1 MGKQQPHRPGWLS
14 RILQPAFSAQ
24 NGAALP
30 RTTAAAGTGE
40 WGVAVSPYIEGD
52 FCDLPTAALDGPS
65 REVRLLIAH
74 REDLVGER
82 TRIQN
87 RLRWHLHELAPGG
100 DHENHSLN
108 GSKALQA
115 LENQLANPDGL
126 VAALALE
133 QVKSIRA
140 LTQRINQLEQ
150 EITARTTTLAPSLLA
165 LPGCGSLTAAK
176 LVGEVGGVLRFKSRA
191 AFAMHNGT
199 APIPVSS
206 GRTDRFR
213 LNRGGNRQ
221 VNTALH
227 RIAITQLRI
236 DGAGKDY
243 IAKRISLGNTKKEA
257 IRALRRRIS
266 DEVFRRMWLDESVA
280 ASRQHLAA

>member
-108 GSKALQA
+108 GRCRRS
-115 LENQLANPDGL
+115 
-126 VAALALE
+126 
-133 QVKSIRA
+133 
-140 LTQRINQLEQ
+140 
-150 EITARTTTLAPSLLA
+150 RTSLLTRMA
-165 LPGCGSLTAAK
+165 WSRPWPSS
-176 LVGEVGGVLRFKSRA
+176 RSRA
-191 AFAMHNGT
+191 FAH
-199 APIPVSS
+199 
-206 GRTDRFR
+206 
-213 LNRGGNRQ
+213 
-221 VNTALH
+221 
-227 RIAITQLRI
+227 
-236 DGAGKDY
+236 
-243 IAKRISLGNTKKEA
+243 
-257 IRALRRRIS
+257 
-266 DEVFRRMWLDESVA
+266 
-280 ASRQHLAA
+280 